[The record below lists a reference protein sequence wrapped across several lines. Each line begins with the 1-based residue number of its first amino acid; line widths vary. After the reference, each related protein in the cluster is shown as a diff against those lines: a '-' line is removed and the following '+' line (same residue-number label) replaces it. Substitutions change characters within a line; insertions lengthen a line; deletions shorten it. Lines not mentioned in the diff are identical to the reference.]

1 MLTSGSPRFHGVSD
15 ETPVAVL
22 RSAVE
27 SALRQVLEAGAAA
40 DPCTVVNQAMV
51 DFATRVATVQRE
63 LAVLAERDPL
73 GAVASARRHLGVAFN
88 HFSNGMT
95 AEGRAELIT
104 ARSLLTGSDD
114 ADLTHQWS
122 L

>member
-1 MLTSGSPRFHGVSD
+1 V
-15 ETPVAVL
+15 VVL

-27 SALRQVLEAGAAA
+27 SALRQVLDAGARS
-40 DPCTVVNQAMV
+40 DPCSAIDQAMI
-51 DFATRVATVQRE
+51 DFTARVTGVQRE
-63 LAVLAERDPL
+63 LAELAELDPL
-73 GAVASARRHLGVAFN
+73 GDVATARRHLGFAFA
-88 HFSNGMT
+88 HFGNGLI

-104 ARSLLTGSDD
+104 ARTLLTRSDE